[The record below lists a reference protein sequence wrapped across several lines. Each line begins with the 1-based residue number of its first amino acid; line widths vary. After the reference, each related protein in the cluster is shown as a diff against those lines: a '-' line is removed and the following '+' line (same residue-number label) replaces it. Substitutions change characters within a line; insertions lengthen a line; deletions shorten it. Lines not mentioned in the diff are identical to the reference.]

1 MILFFKHDAEKLVIN
16 TDVKEYCSNFQ
27 EGDKIKIKEKGHTF
41 INLAT
46 LEDLIKLFTTVTS
59 NGYKSGG
66 KWLQDLEAFKS
77 DYEKFIKNYKKIAA
91 QDDENF

>member
-16 TDVKEYCSNFQ
+16 TEVKEYCSNFQ
-27 EGDKIKIKEKGHTF
+27 EGDKIKIKEKGNAF

-46 LEDLIKLFTTVTS
+46 LEDLIKLFTTITT

-66 KWLQDLEAFKS
+66 QWLQDLEAFRN
-77 DYEKFIKNYKKIAA
+77 DYEKFIRNYKKIAA
-91 QDDENF
+91 QDDEDF